1 MLKVPIRGDG
11 TVQFVGIDPGTS
23 FPGVGIITYSVETK
37 QIVRVSA
44 HCFNLEKM
52 AREAIKSQY
61 QNPRYLRLLAF
72 RGILRDI
79 FRKEKPIKIASE
91 HPYLNSRTPGAV
103 IPLAECLYMI
113 ENEVH
118 EYNPHLCLER
128 IDPSSI
134 KNSVGV
140 KGNSGDKEAMTKGI
154 LKIPEIM
161 DVLTMDIKTMDN
173 NAVDSIAVAY
183 CSLKRELDSE
193 YPH

>member
-1 MLKVPIRGDG
+1 MLKIPVRGDG
-11 TVQFVGIDPGTS
+11 VVKFVGIDPGTS
-23 FPGVGIITYSVETK
+23 FPGISVYSYNVESRK
-37 QIVRVSA
+37 IVRAAA
-44 HCFNLEKM
+44 HCFNLEKL

-61 QNPRYLRLLAF
+61 QNPRYLRLQVF

-79 FRKEKPIKIASE
+79 LRKERPIKVASE

-113 ENEVH
+113 EQEVH

-140 KGNSGDKEAMTKGI
+140 KGNSGDKEAMTKAI

-161 DVLTMDIKTMDN
+161 EVLTMDITTMDN
-173 NAVDSIAVAY
+173 NAVDSLAVGY
-183 CSLKRELDSE
+183 CSLKRELDSD